1 MRIDS
6 HQHFWIYQPET
17 HSWIDDRMHVLRRD
31 FLPAELE
38 THLSQC
44 GVAGCVAVQAAQSL
58 EETRWLL
65 RLADRHEFIRG
76 VVGWVDLVAPDL
88 LDTLEELSS
97 HARFKGVRHI
107 VQSEADGFLENP
119 AFQRG
124 VAALARFG
132 LTYDILIYAHQLPAA
147 LEFVARLPGVRFVL
161 DHLAKP
167 DLRRGELEPW
177 ATAMGR
183 IAAHPNVCCKLS
195 GLVTE
200 AVWGAWQQR
209 DLLPFLD
216 TALEAFGADR
226 LLFGSDWPVCMLAA
240 SYDAVV
246 ETIEQY
252 VQRLG
257 PPEQAAILGGNA
269 TRVYRL
275 S

>member
-17 HSWIDDRMHVLRRD
+17 HSWIDDRMRVLRRD

-132 LTYDILIYAHQLPAA
+132 LTYDVLIYAHQLPAA

-177 ATAMGR
+177 ATAMRR

-200 AVWGAWQQR
+200 AVWDAWQQR

-226 LLFGSDWPVCMLAA
+226 LLFGSDWPVCTLAA

-252 VQRLG
+252 VQRLAS
-257 PPEQAAILGGNA
+257 PEQAAILGGNA